1 MSNEPRYAT
10 LRDYLALLRRQRLVI
25 VLVAVVFAA
34 AGLAVSVA
42 QSRTYEAQASVS
54 FRDLSQDLRILGVNT
69 IPGLAPDQLAAISA
83 QQVTRPAVAS
93 RVKKQLGRPSPSASE
108 LRGAITARVAAVT
121 NLVLVQASWGDPG
134 FAAKLANEFARQTI
148 AVARKQQQRQ
158 IQAAIDKLQPAAK
171 TAPLTPPTPA
181 QTAAQEQLVTLQ
193 TVKSIVRP
201 AEITQPA
208 QPPGAPSS
216 PKPVRNTIL
225 GGLVGLA
232 IGLLA
237 AFLRD
242 SLDRRI
248 RGSKDAHEELG
259 YPVLGRIG
267 ASALGSAGLASDGRV
282 QLTPADLESFRV
294 LRTNV
299 AFFDPGGPR
308 RSVLVTSGLP
318 EEGKT
323 TVAAALASAAAAAGQ
338 RTLLVEGDLRRPAMA
353 SRLGV
358 KESPGL
364 SEYLLGHSTP
374 EDILQTHTMTLGRN
388 GSSRKSVA
396 PSSRATA
403 TLICITAGRLP
414 DQPAELLASER
425 CRDFLEKVSKAYD
438 LVVIDSSPLLS
449 SVDPLEL
456 VPYVDAV
463 MVCVRLSQSTRDEAR
478 AVKAA
483 LGRLPERPTGVVIT
497 GLREREEA
505 YGYYGYADE
514 S

>member
-10 LRDYLALLRRQRLVI
+10 PRDYLALLRRQRLVV
-25 VLVAVVFAA
+25 VLVTIVFAA
-34 AGLAVSVA
+34 AALVVSRS
-42 QSRTYEAQASVS
+42 QSNTYEAQASVS
-54 FRDLSQDLRILGVNT
+54 LLGINT
-69 IPGLAPDQLAAISA
+69 VPGLAPDKLAAINAQRVTSA
-83 QQVTRPAVAS
+83 SIATK
-93 RVKKQLGRPSPSASE
+93 VKKQLGRRSPSVAK
-108 LRGAITARVAAVT
+108 LRDAISVRVDAVT
-121 NLVLVQASWGDPG
+121 DLVLVQASWGDPE
-134 FAAKLANEFARQTI
+134 FAAKLANEFARQTV
-148 AVARKQQQRQ
+148 ATARKQEETQ
-158 IQAAIDKLQPAAK
+158 IKAAIQK
-171 TAPLTPPTPA
+171 LTPPKTKTP
-181 QTAAQEQLVTLQ
+181 TPLSAAQASAQQELLTLQ
-193 TVKSIVRP
+193 AVKGTASTAGVVK
-201 AEITQPA
+201 PA
-208 QPPGAPSS
+208 QPPGVPSS
-216 PKPVRNTIL
+216 PRTVRNTIL

-267 ASALGSAGLASDGRV
+267 TSALGSAGLASTGGV
-282 QLTPADLESFRV
+282 TPTPADLESFRV
-294 LRTNV
+294 LRTNL
-299 AFFDPGGPR
+299 AFFDPQGPG

-338 RTLLVEGDLRRPAMA
+338 RTLLVDGDLRRPALA
-353 SRLGV
+353 SRLGI

-364 SEYLLGHSTP
+364 SEYLLGRATP
-374 EDILQTHTMTLGRN
+374 HDILQTHTITLRQDGVPRRGGRA
-388 GSSRKSVA
+388 SS
-396 PSSRATA
+396 PNTA
-403 TLICITAGRLP
+403 TLVCIAAGQLP

-425 CRDFLEKVSKAYD
+425 CKDFLEKIAKAYD

-463 MVCVRLSQSTRDEAR
+463 MVCVRLSRSTRDEAR

-483 LGRLPERPTGVVIT
+483 LGRLPKRPTGVVIT
-497 GLREREEA
+497 GLREHGEA